1 MIKRY
6 LQAVLCL
13 LFLSLAI
20 MHVHIFAFASAQEN
34 IQIWNPKKVDWW
46 VSLDDQVHQGV
57 KQGCEI
63 HWLYDNVLDVALN
76 VSNKGRLYYSFEVTN
91 DGRDLAIDYNQASA
105 AYLVIDKVKNPLAIA
120 KGNFSQVMMALP
132 NDLNDLQVLQ
142 GARRLLLNIGGTLY
156 NFPLENSVE
165 NFSYFKKCLKTLNVQ
180 LMTSKVTPSSQ
191 RPPIRAVP
199 IEQKELLTA
208 SRLPVE
214 SPLGTQISQAIREEA
229 ITPESV
235 KQFDGLLKDVQYSGV
250 SEQKLEV
257 PPEDSK
263 ASNKKEKNDLR
274 AQQACPEAEY
284 SDHST
289 GVIRNL
295 TKKLAVLE
303 REKEELRVK
312 ALDVSGN
319 EILREVSNCKT
330 PAEENLDEPL
340 SDELIERFEDTINKL
355 RAENELLKEASLQAE
370 EDEADSGLLE
380 NEVDKLRQKI
390 NDLLRANEGL
400 SDENDNLQEQI
411 EELEDRCQAVDNIG
425 ESVID
430 SLFPT
435 IPEKTTESPVSG
447 VDEEV
452 NNGANID
459 LEALA
464 AENEALKAQFKA
476 VTGDEIRDDATGR
489 P

>member
-1 MIKRY
+1 M
-6 LQAVLCL
+6 
-13 LFLSLAI
+13 
-20 MHVHIFAFASAQEN
+20 
-34 IQIWNPKKVDWW
+34 
-46 VSLDDQVHQGV
+46 
-57 KQGCEI
+57 
-63 HWLYDNVLDVALN
+63 
-76 VSNKGRLYYSFEVTN
+76 
-91 DGRDLAIDYNQASA
+91 
-105 AYLVIDKVKNPLAIA
+105 
-120 KGNFSQVMMALP
+120 
-132 NDLNDLQVLQ
+132 
-142 GARRLLLNIGGTLY
+142 
-156 NFPLENSVE
+156 
-165 NFSYFKKCLKTLNVQ
+165 
-180 LMTSKVTPSSQ
+180 
-191 RPPIRAVP
+191 
-199 IEQKELLTA
+199 
-208 SRLPVE
+208 
-214 SPLGTQISQAIREEA
+214 
-229 ITPESV
+229 
-235 KQFDGLLKDVQYSGV
+235 
-250 SEQKLEV
+250 
-257 PPEDSK
+257 
-263 ASNKKEKNDLR
+263 
-274 AQQACPEAEY
+274 
-284 SDHST
+284 
-289 GVIRNL
+289 
-295 TKKLAVLE
+295 AVLE

-380 NEVDKLRQKI
+380 DEVDKLRQKI

-476 VTGDEIRDDATGR
+476 VTGGEIRDDATGR